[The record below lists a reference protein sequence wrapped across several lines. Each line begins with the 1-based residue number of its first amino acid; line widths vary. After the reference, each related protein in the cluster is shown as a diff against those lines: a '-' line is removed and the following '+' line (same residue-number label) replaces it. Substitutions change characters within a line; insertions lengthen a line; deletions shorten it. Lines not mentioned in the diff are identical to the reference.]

1 MNGITLQAKLYKGY
15 AKAAQ
20 RVGTAFKLY
29 RPTLFDEAISQGTL
43 IEEEIFV
50 ALSQDKFFVNPSK
63 YGNSVWQALLDGSL
77 TKVFDYIQ
85 NDQGDT
91 YFINSMP
98 QIVPIQVIECNTII
112 DVVCPA
118 QPVSV
123 GVSSYSGNTVTSEE
137 VLMRG
142 WPASSLNGTK
152 WERNMAGLPGDER
165 NPWKI
170 ILLPFFPGV
179 IIKTNYIL
187 IDEFRQRWS
196 VSSAELSGFG
206 WRITAGLNAA

>member
-1 MNGITLQAKLYKGY
+1 MNGIALQSKLYKGY

-20 RVGTAFKLY
+20 RVGTVFKLY
-29 RPTLFDEAISQGTL
+29 RPTLHDEVISQDTL
-43 IEEEIFV
+43 IQEEIFV

-63 YGNSVWQALLDGSL
+63 YGNSVWQALLDGDVAQ
-77 TKVFDYIQ
+77 VFDYIQ
-85 NDQGDT
+85 DDRGNT

-98 QIVPIQVIECNTII
+98 QIVPIQVVECNTII
-112 DVVCPA
+112 DVICPS
-118 QPVSV
+118 QEVSV
-123 GVSSYSGNTVTSEE
+123 GVSSYSGNTAVSED

-152 WERNMAGLPGDER
+152 WERNMTGLPGDER
-165 NPWKI
+165 IPWRI
-170 ILLPFFPGV
+170 ILLPLFPGV